1 MDKKL
6 ISFVVPCYKEEEN
19 IPHTYQELVELA
31 KTLTNYDY
39 EIIFVDNG
47 SPDKSQE
54 IMREL
59 AAKDAKFIPIF
70 LSRNFGPETTI
81 LAGQQH
87 ARGDAVVFVEADLQD
102 PVELIPEFIKKW
114 EEGYDIVL
122 GQRNSSDEKGLLFPI
137 RKLFYKILH
146 SVSYIDIPINVGTF
160 SLITKQVNEAMNAL
174 PEKNRFG
181 RGIRAWVGFK
191 SYLIQYHRH
200 ERKRGKSYYNLSH
213 LLKHAEKGLIGF
225 STLPLEMLTYLGL
238 AMVLLAVFVIVFYF
252 IRFLVYG
259 NPFIGFST
267 IVMMI
272 AFFSGI
278 QIMAISIVGKYI
290 AVIFEET
297 KNRPQYIVKEIINYD
312 RK

>member
-1 MDKKL
+1 MDRKL
-6 ISFVVPCYKEEEN
+6 VSFVVPCYKEEEN
-19 IPHTYQELVELA
+19 IPTTYAALDKLA
-31 KTLTNYDY
+31 RSLGKYDY

-54 IMREL
+54 LMRAIAE
-59 AAKDAKFIPIF
+59 KDKKFVAIL

-102 PVELIPEFIKKW
+102 PVELIPEFIQKW

-122 GQRNSSDEKGLLFPI
+122 GRRDSSDEGGMLFGI

-146 SVSYIDIPINVGTF
+146 NISYVDIPVNVGTF
-160 SLITKQVNEAMNAL
+160 SLITKQVNEAMNSL

-191 SYLIQYHRH
+191 SCQIQYHRH
-200 ERKRGKSYYNLSH
+200 ERKLGKSNYNFSH

-225 STLPLEMLTYLGL
+225 STLPLEILTYMGMGMVFLSFFLILFYLGR
-238 AMVLLAVFVIVFYF
+238 FF
-252 IRFLVYG
+252 IFG

-267 IVMMI
+267 IVI
-272 AFFSGI
+272 LIIFFSGV
-278 QIMAISIVGKYI
+278 QLLATSIVGKYI

-297 KNRPQYIVKEIINYD
+297 KNRPQYIVKETINYE
-312 RK
+312 